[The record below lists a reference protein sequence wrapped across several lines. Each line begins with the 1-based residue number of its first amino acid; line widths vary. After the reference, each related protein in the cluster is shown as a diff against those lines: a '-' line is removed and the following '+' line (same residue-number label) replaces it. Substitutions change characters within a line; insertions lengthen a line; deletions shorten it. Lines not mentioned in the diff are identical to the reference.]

1 MKAVVYEIKNT
12 KTNERYVGSTTL
24 EDFENERRW
33 KKHRQHLSRNNHDNT
48 TLQKA
53 WNAYGEESF
62 EMNVMEQ
69 CTSRKAAYVREQWY
83 FDNMW
88 SECHYNILPVALS
101 PVIAY
106 AGNRKG
112 KTNSVAHRK
121 AISEGNKGKELS
133 QATKDAIS
141 LANVGRPVS
150 AATREIHRLNSTG
163 YEHTQAAKDAISVA
177 LTGKPKSEAHKKNM
191 SIAQSGSK
199 NGMYGKKQTKEAR
212 AKMVKNSG
220 TRGKPTSDAQKAAAS
235 AAQKLRW
242 ANAPTLVCDHC
253 GYETK
258 NSGMLKRWHQD
269 NCKKNVLI
277 STPV

>member
-33 KKHRQHLSRNNHDNT
+33 KKHRQHLSRNNHDNIK
-48 TLQKA
+48 LQKA
-53 WNAYGEESF
+53 WNVYGEESF

-88 SECHYNILPVALS
+88 SECHYNILPIALS
-101 PVIAY
+101 PIIAY

-112 KTNSVAHRK
+112 KTNSAAHRK
-121 AISEGNKGKELS
+121 AISEGNKGKVVSQETRKKMSLS
-133 QATKDAIS
+133 SVGHSVSEETRKKMSASNSGKTRTDETKMRMS
-141 LANVGRPVS
+141 LAS
-150 AATREIHRLNSTG
+150 
-163 YEHTQAAKDAISVA
+163 K
-177 LTGKPKSEAHKKNM
+177 GKPKSEAHKKSM

-220 TRGKPTSDAQKAAAS
+220 SRGKPTSDAQKAAAS